1 MCIIYTYSKYPYIYL
16 DDTCRYF
23 PYVYI
28 YYVHVTCTYYMY
40 IYIYMCVYMFTSF
53 LTEQDH
59 QGSSEKLHC
68 LSLLR
73 SEMSVPSGRM
83 AQAGKTLEELG

>member
-1 MCIIYTYSKYPYIYL
+1 MQIFSLCIYIYIMYML
-16 DDTCRYF
+16 HVHITC
-23 PYVYI
+23 
-28 YYVHVTCTYYMY
+28 
-40 IYIYMCVYMFTSF
+40 IYMCVYMFTSF